1 MQAVV
6 EVELTAYAP
15 VTDNTVTLCPD
26 QDFVLVFECLVR
38 DASLITWK
46 LPPLII
52 NSDGSFD
59 FNVQD
64 QLSMS
69 NDTITFIFI
78 NQTTTPTEK
87 ISLLQVPTGDI
98 IREIG
103 IDAGDHLTVS
113 CSAFSLTTITKTM
126 TIRISGLKMHDNFI
140 TGFDLTCIYISL
152 NRWYT

>member
-15 VTDNTVTLCPD
+15 VIDNTVTLFPD

-59 FNVQD
+59 FTVQD

-69 NDTITFIFI
+69 NDSNIIITFIFI

-113 CSAFSLTTITKTM
+113 CLASDDLTTMTKKM
-126 TIRISGLKMHDNFI
+126 TIRISG
-140 TGFDLTCIYISL
+140 
-152 NRWYT
+152 